1 VGRTWTS
8 APGRTRDEFF
18 ASLRAGLGRPGGLH
32 GGVGAVAGDAYGVV
46 GSYVAALAGFGPRD
60 VRSWRRAGC
69 LAFSAAS
76 LPMQFL
82 PLAVA
87 ASRKAQERREV
98 ARARAHFLAAPLA
111 TAGCAAEA
119 DA

>member
-1 VGRTWTS
+1 
-8 APGRTRDEFF
+8 
-18 ASLRAGLGRPGGLH
+18 
-32 GGVGAVAGDAYGVV
+32 
-46 GSYVAALAGFGPRD
+46 
-60 VRSWRRAGC
+60 
-69 LAFSAAS
+69 
-76 LPMQFL
+76 MQFL